1 MPTYNEVLNQVKSLA
16 FTDQRRLLEELK
28 NLVESGVEIE
38 GEDEVIP
45 AEEIAES
52 EAAWEEYLGGSD
64 RGISSKELKSKLYA
78 IEIQGEAIVLR
89 PATSQ
94 IVSEKQRSPEVT
106 ADPLV
111 GLFAGSPDLATKSE
125 EILQQTSKE
134 MPKRNLNRWYGFLPK
149 RVDALEFQLKLRQ
162 EWDD

>member
-1 MPTYNEVLNQVKSLA
+1 MSTYNQILDEVKSLTL
-16 FTDQRRLLEELK
+16 TDQRRLLEELK
-28 NLVESGVEIE
+28 KIVARGVEVE
-38 GEDEVIP
+38 GDDEVIP
-45 AEEIAES
+45 AEEIAQ
-52 EAAWEEYLGGSD
+52 SD

-94 IVSEKQRSPEVT
+94 IVSEKQQRSPEVT

-162 EWDD
+162 EWDE

>member
-1 MPTYNEVLNQVKSLA
+1 MATYSEVLIQVKSL
-16 FTDQRRLLEELK
+16 TPDEQLRLLEDL
-28 NLVESGVEIE
+28 
-38 GEDEVIP
+38 
-45 AEEIAES
+45 
-52 EAAWEEYLGGSD
+52 AALI
-64 RGISSKELKSKLYA
+64 R
-78 IEIQGEAIVLR
+78 Q
-89 PATSQ
+89 Q
-94 IVSEKQRSPEVT
+94 IVSEKQGLLEVVS
-106 ADPLV
+106 DPLV